1 MARQITN
8 FQEWLN
14 IDQVAEYL
22 GVSKRSVI
30 NAIDLCKSKIAN
42 KELKLKKFGS
52 KTLVSKTSI
61 DDALEIITDKK
72 HAPQNMGGI
81 V

>member
-1 MARQITN
+1 MARQITT

-14 IDQVAEYL
+14 LDQVAEYL

-30 NAIDLCKSKIAN
+30 NAIDLCKSSIAN
-42 KELKLKKFGS
+42 QELKLKKFGS

-61 DDALEIITDKK
+61 DESLEIVTNKK
-72 HAPQNMGGI
+72 NAPQNMGGI

>member
-30 NAIDLCKSKIAN
+30 NAIDLCKSQLAN

-61 DDALEIITDKK
+61 DNALEIITNKK
-72 HAPQNMGGI
+72 KAPQNMGGI